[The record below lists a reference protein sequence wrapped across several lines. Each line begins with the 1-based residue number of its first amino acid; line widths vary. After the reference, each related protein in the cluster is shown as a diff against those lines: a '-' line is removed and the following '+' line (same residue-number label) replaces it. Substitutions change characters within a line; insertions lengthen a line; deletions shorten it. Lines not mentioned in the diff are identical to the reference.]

1 MRHWLMQNRP
11 AAITSAVRTPVTV
24 ASVALVLLALLTA
37 VTIRHLGLPDP
48 EAMDA
53 TPFLPPGAGHWLG
66 ADNYGR
72 DLLARIA
79 WGTRVAII
87 VAVGSSAVSTL
98 IGIVIGSISGFY
110 GGWID
115 AVLSRTFDVFLLIPA
130 FFLVLLM
137 VSLFGASLGF
147 TMMAIAI
154 TTWPRSGRI
163 MRSQVLTLKS
173 RSFVQAAFASGA
185 ACGQA
190 LRRHV
195 IPNGLAPLITDGT
208 LLMGLAILTEAG
220 LSFLG
225 LGDQN
230 TVSWGRM
237 IYEGQPYLRLA
248 PWLSIFPGLS
258 MLLLVSALNLLGDSF
273 NIALN
278 PQLRRRGGQPLAL
291 RRIEAAQVPAAASPQ
306 GILLDVQDLRLAYR
320 VGEREIR
327 AVDGVSF
334 TLAAGESLGVVGES
348 GCGKSSLGAALLQ
361 LLPQNAELRGGT
373 VRFRDRTVLHDG
385 MTVTANGRPV
395 FDQLRWTRISVV
407 FQSAMNALNPVI
419 PVRRQLIEA
428 LRLHRPDIGITA
440 ARQRVAEL
448 FDTVGI
454 PRARLG
460 AYPFE
465 LSGGMRQRVMIA
477 LAMLLEPGLVI
488 ADEPTT
494 ALDVLIQDQILRE
507 IDALRRRMNLSL
519 ILISHDMG
527 AVATTCDRVAVMYA
541 GEIVEIAATATI
553 FERPCHPYTRA
564 LIGAAPKLHGPRR
577 MLTTLLGEPLV
588 PTDLP
593 PGCRFAPRCPNAAA
607 LCRDVAPPALAL
619 GADHVAAC
627 HFAQDFALAAKPE
640 PVT

>member
-1 MRHWLMQNRP
+1 MRHRL
-11 AAITSAVRTPVTV
+11 AAIVAALRTPVTM
-24 ASVALVLLALLTA
+24 ASALLVLLALCTA
-37 VTIRHLGLPDP
+37 VAAPHLPLPDP
-48 EAMDA
+48 DAMDA

-66 ADNYGR
+66 TDNFGR
-72 DLLARIA
+72 DLLSRIA

-87 VAVGSSAVSTL
+87 VAVGSSAASTL
-98 IGIVIGSISGFY
+98 IGIVVGSVSGFY

-137 VSLFGASLGF
+137 ASLFGASLGF

-154 TTWPRSGRI
+154 TTWPRSARI
-163 MRSQVLTLKS
+163 MRSQVLSLKS

-185 ACGQA
+185 APGQA

-237 IYEGQPYLRLA
+237 IYDGQSYLRLA

-258 MLLLVSALNLLGDSF
+258 MLLLVAALNLLGDSF

-278 PQLRRRGGQPLAL
+278 PQLRHRGGRPLSL
-291 RRIEAAQVPAAASPQ
+291 RRIEATRVSAAASSP
-306 GILLDVQDLRLAYR
+306 GALLTVQDLRLAYR
-320 VGEREIR
+320 IGEREIR

-334 TLAAGESLGVVGES
+334 LLQPGESLGVVGES

-361 LLPQNAELRGGT
+361 LLPQNAELCGGT
-373 VRFRDRTVLHDG
+373 VRFRDHLVLHDG
-385 MTVTANGRPV
+385 MAVTDAGRPV
-395 FDQLRWTRISVV
+395 FDRLRWTRIAVV
-407 FQSAMNALNPVI
+407 FQSAMNALNPVM
-419 PVRRQLIEA
+419 PVGRQLVEA
-428 LRLHRPDIGITA
+428 LRLHRPDTSPA
-440 ARQRVAEL
+440 AAQQRVAEL

-460 AYPFE
+460 AYPFQ
-465 LSGGMRQRVMIA
+465 LSGGTRQRVMIA
-477 LAMLLEPGLVI
+477 LAMLFEPDLVI

-541 GEIVEIAATATI
+541 GEIVEIATTAAI
-553 FERPCHPYTRA
+553 FECPCHPYTRA
-564 LIGAAPKLHGPRR
+564 LIDAAPKLRGPRR
-577 MLTTLLGEPLV
+577 PLTTLPGEPLV

-607 LCRDVAPPALAL
+607 LCRQIAPPPLAL
-619 GADHVAAC
+619 DADHIAAC
-627 HFAQDFALAAKPE
+627 HFARDFARAAMPE
-640 PVT
+640 PVR

>member
-1 MRHWLMQNRP
+1 MFGPIATAL
-11 AAITSAVRTPVTV
+11 RTPVTLV
-24 ASVALVLLALLTA
+24 SAALVLLALFTA
-37 VTIRHLGLPDP
+37 LAVPHLGLPDP

-53 TPFLPPGAGHWLG
+53 TPFLKPGAGHWLG
-66 ADNYGR
+66 TDNYGR

-87 VAVGSSAVSTL
+87 VAIGSSAASTL
-98 IGIVIGSISGFY
+98 IGIIVGSISGFY

-115 AVLSRTFDVFLLIPA
+115 AVLSRAFDVFLLIPA

-137 VSLFGASLGF
+137 ASLFGASLGF

-154 TTWPRSGRI
+154 TTWPRSARI
-163 MRSQVLTLKS
+163 MRSQALTLKS

-185 ACGQA
+185 APGQA

-195 IPNGLAPLITDGT
+195 IPNGLAPLVTDGT

-278 PQLRRRGGQPLAL
+278 PQLRRRGGQPLTL
-291 RRIEAAQVPAAASPQ
+291 RRIDKSQLPTTVADENTV
-306 GILLDVQDLRLAYR
+306 LEVQDLRLAYH
-320 VGEREIR
+320 VGAREIR

-334 TLAAGESLGVVGES
+334 TLAAGESLSIVGES

-373 VRFRDRTVLHDG
+373 VRFRGRSVLHNG
-385 MTVTANGRPV
+385 MTVLENGRPI
-395 FDQLRWTRISVV
+395 FDQLRWTRIAVV
-407 FQSAMNALNPVI
+407 FQSAMNALNPVM
-419 PVRRQLIEA
+419 PVQTQLVEA
-428 LRLHRPDIGITA
+428 LRLHRPETTLAA

-448 FDTVGI
+448 FDAVGI
-454 PRARLG
+454 SRARLG

-477 LAMLLEPGLVI
+477 LALLFLPDLVI

-507 IDALRRRMNLSL
+507 LDVLRRRMNLSL

-541 GEIVEIAATATI
+541 GEIVEIADTATI
-553 FERPCHPYTRA
+553 FERPCHPYTRS
-564 LIGAAPKLHGPRR
+564 LIDAAPRLRGARR
-577 MLTTLLGEPLV
+577 VLATLPGEPLV

-593 PGCRFAPRCPNAAA
+593 PGCRFAPRCPHAAK
-607 LCRDVAPPALAL
+607 LCREQAPPALAL
-619 GADHVAAC
+619 EKNHLAAC
-627 HFAQDFALAAKPE
+627 HFARGFAHAAAE
-640 PVT
+640 PVQ